1 MNPNDLPGIQGGGA
15 GLPSSQSQPDATG
28 MAVTTEDNAI
38 SPVAN
43 KIQEI
48 EQSLGRHIDSLAP
61 SSGLVGWLDRM
72 FWERRNRRLPLE
84 REWLQSYQRFLG
96 QYPAEIKKAMDP
108 RRSQIWVGLT
118 AMYCN
123 AAHSAIMDMIRGAGD
138 EQSWSLEPEK
148 IPDNTPIPPE
158 LEEQGFTVVSLRKE
172 MRKRVEAMSEMM
184 VNQLDDTRYEEQ
196 LDLAVYQGVITG
208 SGAMKGPE
216 TVVDN
221 GYHWNMNLD
230 LNMQATPGIKQH
242 NGHKPAYR
250 HVSILNLYPDM
261 DSVNVED
268 GAGIFEEM
276 MMTRRQLMEL
286 AIRPGFNPA
295 AVIRCLRE
303 APSGDYTLLPHQ
315 VELQAITGDAI
326 PHLSHRYR
334 VRRYVGEVAGE
345 QLHQAGAKVPRE
357 TWQMAIQA
365 DVWFCGPYM
374 IRGKMHNGPIPYY
387 IFPFS
392 RRPTTP
398 FGRGVPMLSKH
409 SQNAINGAARA
420 IMDNAAVA
428 SGPIMEINTR
438 IVELTPGKD
447 PSDIQGWDVYLSD
460 HEGLSG
466 THAIK
471 VHDFPAKVDQ
481 FLKIFEKFM
490 QIMEHETFLPMLMQ
504 GQTRQ
509 GMTKTLG
516 GMSMLQ
522 TNASKTIK
530 KVLRY
535 IDDYMVEPLVR
546 ALYDWNMRFNPDQA
560 IMVPAKIRAKG
571 TLSILSNEVLT
582 QRMMQL
588 LQVAIQHPDFKF
600 DEAINIIGKAMGVPM
615 NRLVFSDEEK
625 QMMMMEAEAANA
637 QNPPTD
643 GPVQGG
649 QPQGNQEQRSLTG
662 GSPGGGDFT
671 APPPSRN
678 TPQE

>member
-1 MNPNDLPGIQGGGA
+1 MRNPNYRPPAPGGA
-15 GLPSSQSQPDATG
+15 ELPATQPQQEG
-28 MAVTTEDNAI
+28 PAVTDDDSQI
-38 SPVAN
+38 SPVA
-43 KIQEI
+43 KQIQAI
-48 EQSLGRHIDSLAP
+48 ERELGGHIDALAP
-61 SSGLVGWLDRM
+61 TSGMVGWLDRM
-72 FWERRNRRLPLE
+72 FWERRNRRLPIE

-96 QYPAEIKKAMDP
+96 QYPAEIKMRMDP
-108 RRSQIWVGLT
+108 RRSQLWVGLT

-123 AAHSAIMDMIRGAGD
+123 AAHSAIMDMLRGAGD
-138 EQSWSLEPEK
+138 EQGWMLEPEK
-148 IPDNTPIPPE
+148 IPENTPIPPE
-158 LEEQGFTVVSLRKE
+158 LAAQGFNVNALRKD
-172 MRKRVEAMSEMM
+172 MRKRVEGMTDTM
-184 VNQLDDTRYEEQ
+184 VNQLDDSQYEEQ
-196 LDLAVYQGVITG
+196 IDQAVFQAVIIG
-208 SGAMKGPE
+208 SGGMKGPD
-216 TVVDN
+216 TIVDN

-230 LNMQATPGIKQH
+230 LNLQASPQTVQH
-242 NGHKPAYR
+242 TGHKPAFR
-250 HVSILNLYPDM
+250 NVSVMNLYPDM
-261 DSVNVED
+261 DAKTVQEGD
-268 GAGIFEEM
+268 GIFEEM
-276 MMTRRQLMEL
+276 MLTRRQLMEL

-295 AVIRCLRE
+295 AVIRCLRD
-303 APSGDYTLLPHQ
+303 APAGDYTLLPHQ

-326 PHLSHRYR
+326 PHLTHRYR
-334 VRRYVGEVAGE
+334 VRRFVGEVAGE
-345 QLHQAGAKVPRE
+345 QLHQAGATVPRNQ
-357 TWQMAIQA
+357 WQMAIQA
-365 DVWFCGPYM
+365 DVWFCGPYL
-374 IRGKMHNGPIPYY
+374 IRGKKHDGPIPYY
-387 IFPFS
+387 IFPYS
-392 RRPTTP
+392 KRPTTP
-398 FGRGVPMLSKH
+398 FGRGIPMLAKH

-471 VHDFPAKVDQ
+471 VHDFPAKIDQ

-535 IDDYMVEPLVR
+535 IDDRCVEPLVR
-546 ALYDWNMRFNPDQA
+546 ALYDWNMRYNPDQS
-560 IMVPAKIRAKG
+560 IMVPAKVRAKG

-588 LQVAIQHPDFKF
+588 LQVAMQHPDFKF
-600 DEAINIIGKAMGVPM
+600 DEAINVIGKAMGLPM
-615 NRLVFSDEEK
+615 NRLVFSEEEK
-625 QMMMMEAEAANA
+625 QMLMMEAEAQNA
-637 QNPPTD
+637 ANPPTS

-649 QPQGNQEQRSLTG
+649 QPQGNPQERAPTG
-662 GSPGGGDFT
+662 GNPGGGDLT
-671 APPPSRN
+671 APPPERN
-678 TPQE
+678 TPTG